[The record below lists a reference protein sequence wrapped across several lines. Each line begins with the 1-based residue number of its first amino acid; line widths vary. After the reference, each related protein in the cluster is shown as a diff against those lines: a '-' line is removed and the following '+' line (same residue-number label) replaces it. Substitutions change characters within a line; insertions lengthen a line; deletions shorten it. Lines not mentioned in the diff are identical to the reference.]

1 MFGLSQSQIKKDLD
15 GIIGLP
21 GQGVHSYRIFNVAY
35 MDVIVVLVA
44 AILIAWAMKWS
55 YMRTIIGIFILG
67 IIVHKALCVGT
78 TVDKVLSTY

>member
-21 GQGVHSYRIFNVAY
+21 GQGVHSYRIFNIAY
-35 MDVIVVLVA
+35 VDVIVVLVA

-55 YMRTIIGIFILG
+55 YAKTIVGMFLLG
-67 IIVHKALCVGT
+67 IIVHREFGVKSE
-78 TVDKVLSTY
+78 VDKLLFS